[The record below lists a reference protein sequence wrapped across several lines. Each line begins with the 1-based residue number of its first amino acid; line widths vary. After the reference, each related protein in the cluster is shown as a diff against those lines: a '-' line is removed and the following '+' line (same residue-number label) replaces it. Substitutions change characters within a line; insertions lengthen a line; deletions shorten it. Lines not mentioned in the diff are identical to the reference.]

1 MPALQF
7 SELSKAVV
15 LCNQYYRQEREQWEH
30 YLRDEGPHQPPRQ
43 HHCDERRQVV
53 VNKVEILKKERE
65 KVFTRGRDSETTHLG
80 WDWKVAAESI
90 STLDRH
96 APNLPIRNMG
106 EGRKTSNRNVSRG
119 KGLPHMRVKE
129 SSRTRML
136 LWRTARK
143 FSWEKPPTIHGK
155 GSQAQSPAHQL
166 TLSLRLRNRL

>member
-119 KGLPHMRVKE
+119 KVFPTWGSKKALGPGCYCGE
-129 SSRTRML
+129 QPASSPGKSHQPS
-136 LWRTARK
+136 TARAA
-143 FSWEKPPTIHGK
+143 KPRVLHT
-155 GSQAQSPAHQL
+155 S
-166 TLSLRLRNRL
+166 SL